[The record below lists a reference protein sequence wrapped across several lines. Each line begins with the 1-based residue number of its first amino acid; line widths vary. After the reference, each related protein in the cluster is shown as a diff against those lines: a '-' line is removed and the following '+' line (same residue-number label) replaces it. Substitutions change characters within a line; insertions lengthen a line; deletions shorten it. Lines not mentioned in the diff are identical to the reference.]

1 MLIEDVLWQV
11 LHDEVNILAFEQEEV
26 EEMADQSPVLLIV
39 NQLDELI
46 SCYEVLVHVPYL

>member
-1 MLIEDVLWQV
+1 MLNEDVLCQI
-11 LHDEVNILAFEQEEV
+11 LYDEVNILAFEQEEV